1 MKRMI
6 FLSFVF
12 FFTFVFAQPRGIS
25 KKVHVLQSHRKRKS
39 VSITKISSHGYILV
53 EENGNFYLYDINNNF
68 KRSLVYTKRGQT
80 PDERRLETV
89 LFSSSNDR
97 YLCIK
102 KPENGK
108 NILEIRDLLSNK
120 KRVLRSDIGNVISA
134 KVLDIN
140 NILYQV
146 RTPENFAKTYLVKN
160 GRNPIF
166 ITDGI
171 PEGYS
176 PDGKWLLIS
185 EGETV
190 LWGTR
195 KRQRFKTLS
204 IFNSD
209 GEKVLETSEFGISNW
224 HRWSPTSDKLV
235 ISKFGFSAFY
245 IVYLEERNGKLVIR
259 DKYYFNPPED
269 ENGYYSV
276 DMPQFSPDG
285 KKISFIRA
293 IDDGHITYNEN
304 IWILEDGTYNYYQV
318 SNFSN
323 TLIENVKWIN
333 NNELVVIRKDA
344 LGGNASNLEVY
355 RIKLEE

>member
-25 KKVHVLQSHRKRKS
+25 KKVHSLQIHRKGKP
-39 VSITKISSHGYILV
+39 VGITEISSHGYILV

-80 PDERRLETV
+80 PHERRLETV
-89 LFSSSNDR
+89 LFSPNDR
-97 YLCIK
+97 YIYIK

-108 NILEIRDLLSNK
+108 NIIEIRDLLTDEK
-120 KRVLRSDIGNVISA
+120 KVLRSDFGDVVTAI
-134 KVLDIN
+134 VLDIN

-146 RTPENFAKTYLVKN
+146 RNIENEAKIFLIRN
-160 GRNPIF
+160 GGKPF
-166 ITDGI
+166 FVVDGI
-171 PEGYS
+171 GARWS
-176 PDGKWLLIS
+176 PNGKWFIVN
-185 EGETV
+185 EAETV

-209 GEKVLETSEFGISNW
+209 GEKVLETSEFGITNW
-224 HRWSPTSDKLV
+224 KRWSPTSDKIV

-323 TLIENVKWIN
+323 TLIENVKWIS